1 MKMKGSFHIQHN
13 AKPEVIKEVLE
24 VIHYQNI
31 LKKEEIINLLDNV
44 PKKRVEDNLTVLGK
58 IINKQNTIEIENL
71 LKMDEITFNNYLHYK
86 MYSSEEPIGWSYRN
100 VVDILYNEYCER
112 KINLQDVEQKIKE
125 RALEECIGNISFS
138 QNSVRG
144 ALNFIS
150 ALEPNPVDDSNVFNL
165 RRYCQPHLMLW
176 GIDYIYNKQWGGE
189 YGSLILLDDEKIEEL
204 CKFAMI
210 DRDNFDSILKQCDMI
225 YSFLDVSMKLFGKSI
240 RLNRKWTFEDII

>member
-1 MKMKGSFHIQHN
+1 MAGGYHIRHN
-13 AKPEVIKEVLE
+13 AKPEVIREILRA
-24 VIHYQNI
+24 IHYNKI
-31 LKKEEIINLLDNV
+31 SKKNEIKNALPQYMNAVIDESITIKN
-44 PKKRVEDNLTVLGK
+44 K
-58 IINKQNTIEIENL
+58 IISNNEIENL

-86 MYSSEEPIGWSYRN
+86 IYSSEEPIGWSYRN
-100 VVDILYNEYCER
+100 VIDIFYNEYCGR
-112 KINLQDVEQKIKE
+112 KITLQDIEQKVKE
-125 RALEECIGNISFS
+125 RALEEGIENIAFS

-176 GIDYIYNKQWGGE
+176 GIDYIYNKQWRGE

>member
-1 MKMKGSFHIQHN
+1 MAGGYNIRHN
-13 AKPEVIKEVLE
+13 AKPGVIMKILE
-24 VIHYQNI
+24 VIHYNKI
-31 LKKEEIINLLDNV
+31 SKKNEIKNALHQYIIKNAVIDESITIKN
-44 PKKRVEDNLTVLGK
+44 K
-58 IINKQNTIEIENL
+58 IISNNEIENL

-100 VVDILYNEYCER
+100 VIDIFYNEYCGR
-112 KINLQDVEQKIKE
+112 KITLQDIEQKVKE
-125 RALEECIGNISFS
+125 RALEEGIENIAFS

-150 ALEPNPVDDSNVFNL
+150 ALEPNPVDDSKVFNL

-176 GIDYIYNKQWGGE
+176 GIDYIYNKQWRGE